1 MMAAFLRGLSEKK
14 QGSYDSFYLS
24 GKIKAEYISSV
35 ENLLDGFHTPYIH
48 FGLVRSQKKNT
59 VKAIIEQKES
69 LVEIRV
75 AFQMFEITK
84 EINTLFSNNETIESD
99 LTDQPEVYQA
109 FFEQID
115 KELFVRKNKY

>member
-1 MMAAFLRGLSEKK
+1 
-14 QGSYDSFYLS
+14 
-24 GKIKAEYISSV
+24 
-35 ENLLDGFHTPYIH
+35 
-48 FGLVRSQKKNT
+48 
-59 VKAIIEQKES
+59 
-69 LVEIRV
+69 
-75 AFQMFEITK
+75 MFEITK